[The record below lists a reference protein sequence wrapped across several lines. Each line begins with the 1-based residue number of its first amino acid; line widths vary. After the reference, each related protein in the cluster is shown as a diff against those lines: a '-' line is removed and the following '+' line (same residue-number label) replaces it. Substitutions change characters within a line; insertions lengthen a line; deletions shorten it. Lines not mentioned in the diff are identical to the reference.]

1 MSRTSYYNYVKGN
14 TYNSDKKYYRARHE
28 IRKKF
33 LENMKRY
40 GSRRIKAAIAEKG
53 IELSR
58 KTVVKLMQEQGLKAI
73 QPKSFVP
80 KTTDSSHGKRVAEN
94 LLLNQEGHPTFRAT
108 KPDQVWVS
116 DSTAAAAAYMPLKS
130 GKWAYLATY
139 TDLYTRKI
147 VGWKVDDNMRESLV
161 REPLE
166 KALLKC
172 ADR

>member
-1 MSRTSYYNYVKGN
+1 
-14 TYNSDKKYYRARHE
+14 
-28 IRKKF
+28 
-33 LENMKRY
+33 MKRY
-40 GSRRIKAAIAEKG
+40 GSRRIKVTIDEKG
-53 IELSR
+53 IKLSR
-58 KTVVKLMQEQGLKAI
+58 KTVAKLMQEQGLKAI

-94 LLLNQEGHPTFRAT
+94 LLLNQEGYPTFRAT

-116 DSTAAAAAYMPLKS
+116 DITQRRPLICPLKVEN
-130 GKWAYLATY
+130 GGCRPGYLATY

-166 KALLKC
+166 KALFE
-172 ADR
+172 ARN